1 MHKYL
6 SFFFFCNPI
15 IYCKLYLLFTQR
27 FPHTVVY
34 YYCYSPF
41 LTKFTWRRCGPNEGP
56 RWAQGNPFGRTC
68 IYTDAMS
75 AWTTGK
81 MSAAP
86 AIATAA
92 PAAAGAAAAAAAAV
106 AAAAV
111 AAVAAEF
118 AAAAVAAARRPVGSE
133 ARCPVPIW

>member
-1 MHKYL
+1 M
-6 SFFFFCNPI
+6 
-15 IYCKLYLLFTQR
+15 
-27 FPHTVVY
+27 
-34 YYCYSPF
+34 
-41 LTKFTWRRCGPNEGP
+41 
-56 RWAQGNPFGRTC
+56 WAQGNPFGRTC

-75 AWTTGK
+75 AWTTGR

-92 PAAAGAAAAAAAAV
+92 PVAAGAAAAAAAAV

-111 AAVAAEF
+111 AAVAEL
-118 AAAAVAAARRPVGSE
+118 AASAVAAARHPAGNE